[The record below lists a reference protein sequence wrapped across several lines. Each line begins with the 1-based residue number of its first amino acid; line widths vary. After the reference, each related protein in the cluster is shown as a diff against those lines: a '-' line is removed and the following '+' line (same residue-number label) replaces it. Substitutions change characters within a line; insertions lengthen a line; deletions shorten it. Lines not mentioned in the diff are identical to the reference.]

1 MLDTCTFLD
10 PRVKAISYL
19 SAAERA
25 KVKDKVFLKLTELLS
40 VDKNKSN
47 AESALSE
54 QPGPQQGLTGLS
66 ALLGDSYVEQSR
78 PSSKILEDFV
88 DMELSRYVREA
99 NCPMDDNPLM
109 W

>member
-10 PRVKAISYL
+10 PRVKAIPYL

-25 KVKDKVFLKLTELLS
+25 KVKDNVFLKLTELLS
-40 VDKNKSN
+40 VDKDKSN

-54 QPGPQQGLTGLS
+54 QAGPQQGLTGLS
-66 ALLGDSYVEQSR
+66 ALLGDSYVEQSG
-78 PSSKILEDFV
+78 PSSKISEDSIN
-88 DMELSRYVREA
+88 MELSRYVREA